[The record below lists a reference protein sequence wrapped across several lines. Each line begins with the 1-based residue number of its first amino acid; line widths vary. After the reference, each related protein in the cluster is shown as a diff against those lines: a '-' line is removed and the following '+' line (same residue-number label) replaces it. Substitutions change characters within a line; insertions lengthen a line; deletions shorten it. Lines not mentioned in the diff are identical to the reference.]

1 MYSNASNS
9 QLLKYQGPMLYVCGA
24 QPIKLIVMWLV
35 PDRVIKENHEKI
47 ARQLGLI
54 KTKFFSKRNQPTY
67 AFCALIRFFVFFFGK
82 KKFFCYKKEHKSPFC
97 IVYIVSCSIIFARCC
112 WSIHSKVVRLGK
124 DAHSKQK
131 SHSYTISSVIPQ
143 VYAHALHIVWYDPIS
158 ETACMQRWQKN

>member
-1 MYSNASNS
+1 VRRTANQTDSDVTCAGSCD
-9 QLLKYQGPMLYVCGA
+9 QG
-24 QPIKLIVMWLV
+24 KSRK
-35 PDRVIKENHEKI
+35 DRKI
-47 ARQLGLI
+47 IRVD

-67 AFCALIRFFVFFFGK
+67 AFCSLIRFLFFFGK
-82 KKFFCYKKEHKSPFC
+82 KKFFCYKKEHKSPFG

-158 ETACMQRWQKN
+158 ETACMQRRQKN